1 LQKKFGS
8 QNLAK
13 GYIFMNPVQLLDT
26 VSISYTATLPTG
38 EMVEHVPEE
47 QPITLTIGQ
56 GRILKAVEASLMG
69 MKPGQ
74 SKTVHIL
81 PEDAYGPHHNALVQQ
96 VTLAS
101 FGNRIEPKPG
111 MILARTIE
119 NEGVQQ
125 QVPVTV
131 IAVDDTT
138 VTLDYNHPL
147 AGKTI
152 SYTVKLHG
160 IAR

>member
-1 LQKKFGS
+1 
-8 QNLAK
+8 
-13 GYIFMNPVQLLDT
+13 MNPVQLLDT
-26 VSISYTATLPTG
+26 VSISYIATLPSG
-38 EMVEHVPEE
+38 EVVENVPEE

-81 PEDAYGPHHNALVQQ
+81 PEDAYGPHHDALVHQ
-96 VTLAS
+96 VNLAS
-101 FGNRIEPKPG
+101 FGNRIEPQPG
-111 MILARTIE
+111 MVLARTIE

-125 QVPVTV
+125 QVPATV
-131 IAVDDTT
+131 IAVDETT

-152 SYTVKLHG
+152 SYTVRLHA